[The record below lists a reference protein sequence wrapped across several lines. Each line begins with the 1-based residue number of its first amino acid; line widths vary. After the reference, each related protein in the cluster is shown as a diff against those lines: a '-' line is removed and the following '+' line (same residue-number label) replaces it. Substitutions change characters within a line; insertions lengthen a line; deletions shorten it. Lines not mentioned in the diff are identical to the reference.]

1 MSPGSVQVSW
11 SGPKDLKQEGGRFML
26 RRSSEISWAHAYC
39 QIWSPLFLR
48 GYPATWAMAA
58 QKTMWPTTS
67 ATLCTLPMLHDAH
80 CMFHSLSTMDPSILP
95 WQPHRGQG
103 AKIRKETKIYHLS
116 FIIYRQKKDNQWN
129 SIPFLINAIM
139 DIMSIDASGG
149 WVSFVDI
156 SSPHQHQL
164 HMKMLKSSHFPH
176 MLWVDRRADG

>member
-1 MSPGSVQVSW
+1 MVSW

-26 RRSSEISWAHAYC
+26 RRSSEISWAHAHC

-48 GYPATWAMAA
+48 GYPPTWAMAA

-67 ATLCTLPMLHDAH
+67 ATLCTLPMLHIV
-80 CMFHSLSTMDPSILP
+80 CCTLSLQWTPPSCP
-95 WQPHRGQG
+95 DSPTEVKGQKYG
-103 AKIRKETKIYHLS
+103 RKQKFKQKQKS
-116 FIIYRQKKDNQWN
+116 IIYRQKTDNQWN

-149 WVSFVDI
+149 WVSFVAI

-164 HMKMLKSSHFPH
+164 HMKMLKFFSHV
-176 MLWVDRRADG
+176 MGG